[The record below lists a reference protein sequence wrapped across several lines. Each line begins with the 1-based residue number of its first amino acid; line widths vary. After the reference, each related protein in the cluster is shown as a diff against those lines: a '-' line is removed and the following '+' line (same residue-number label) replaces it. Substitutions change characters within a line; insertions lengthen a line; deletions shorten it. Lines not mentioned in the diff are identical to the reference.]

1 MHARVS
7 TFSGDASGIDQVT
20 AQARDVVLPAAR
32 ELAGFKGLVAMGDR
46 TTGKVVAITFWE
58 SEQAMRDSEEAA
70 NRMRSDAA
78 RAGGEEIVG
87 VERFEVVID
96 ER

>member
-7 TFSGDASGIDQVT
+7 TFTGDPSGIDQIT

-32 ELAGFKGLVAMGDR
+32 GLAGFKGMLAMGDR
-46 TTGKVVAITFWE
+46 ATGKVVAITFWE
-58 SEQAMRDSEEAA
+58 SEQAMADSEEAA
-70 NRMRSDAA
+70 NRLRADAA
-78 RAGGEEIVG
+78 QAGGEEIVG

>member
-7 TFSGDASGIDQVT
+7 TFTGDPSGIEQVT
-20 AQARDVVLPAAR
+20 AQARGVVLSAAR
-32 ELAGFKGLVAMGDR
+32 ALPGFKGMLAMGDR
-46 TTGKVVAITFWE
+46 ASGKVVAITFWE
-58 SEQAMRDSEEAA
+58 SEQAMGDSEEAA
-70 NRMRSDAA
+70 NRLRSDAA
-78 RAGGEEIVG
+78 RAGGEEIAG

>member
-7 TFSGDASGIDQVT
+7 TFTGDPAGIDQVT

-32 ELAGFKGLVAMGDR
+32 ALAGFKGMLAMGDR
-46 TTGKVVAITFWE
+46 ATGKIIAITFWE
-58 SEQAMRDSEEAA
+58 SEQALRDSEEAA
-70 NRMRSDAA
+70 NRLRSDAA
-78 RAGGEEIVG
+78 QAGGEEIAG
-87 VERFEVVID
+87 VDRFEVVID

>member
-32 ELAGFKGLVAMGDR
+32 ELAGFKGMVAMGDR

-70 NRMRSDAA
+70 NRLRSDAA
-78 RAGGEEIVG
+78 KAGGEEIAG
-87 VERFEVVID
+87 VDRFGVVID

>member
-7 TFSGDASGIDQVT
+7 TFSGDASGMDQVT

-32 ELAGFKGLVAMGDR
+32 ELAGFKGMVAMGDR

>member
-7 TFSGDASGIDQVT
+7 TFSGDASGIEEVT

-32 ELAGFKGLVAMGDR
+32 ELAGFKGMVAMGDR

>member
-7 TFSGDASGIDQVT
+7 TFSGDPSGIDQVA
-20 AQARDVVLPAAR
+20 AQARDVILPSAR
-32 ELAGFKGLVAMGDR
+32 EVAGFKGMVAMGDR

-58 SEQAMRDSEEAA
+58 SEQAMRDSEEVA

-78 RAGGEEIVG
+78 QAGGEEIVS

>member
-32 ELAGFKGLVAMGDR
+32 ELAGFKGMVAMGDR